1 MIVSK
6 FGGTSVG
13 SAENI
18 KKVIHIVQQKNE
30 QTGVV
35 VSALGGVTNLL
46 IKASELA
53 LKNESGYEEIVDQIE
68 HRHFETIE
76 GLLNHDNQTVSKA
89 EVAKQLNKLKE
100 ILNGVALLNDL
111 SDKTSARILGLGEML
126 SSFIIHQ
133 AMIRQDFIV

>member
-18 KKVIHIVQQKNE
+18 KKVIHIVQQKD
-30 QTGVV
+30 QQVTIV

-53 LKNESGYEEIVDQIE
+53 LKNEAGYEQIVDQIE
-68 HRHFETIE
+68 QRHFETIE
-76 GLLNHDNQTVSKA
+76 GLLNHNNQTVSKA
-89 EVAKQLNKLKE
+89 EVAKKLNKLKE
-100 ILNGVALLNDL
+100 ILDGVALLNDL
-111 SDKTSARILGLGEML
+111 SDKTSVIT
-126 SSFIIHQ
+126 IIWL
-133 AMIRQDFIV
+133 